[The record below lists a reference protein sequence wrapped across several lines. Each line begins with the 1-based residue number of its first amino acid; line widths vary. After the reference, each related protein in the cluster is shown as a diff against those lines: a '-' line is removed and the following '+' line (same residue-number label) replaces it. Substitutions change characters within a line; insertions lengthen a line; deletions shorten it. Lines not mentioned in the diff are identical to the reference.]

1 MTSLL
6 APLAVLATAL
16 RSRLL
21 LRVRAVPAALRL
33 LARAVVPPRLPGPPA
48 GAAWRAW
55 GAFLARWALRA
66 LLHLLAPP
74 ACAACDAPSRGA
86 PLGPDATFCAACEA
100 TLAPAEPPAIHDGPA
115 FDEVASGAYRGALA
129 AAVRRFKYGGRPD
142 LAGPLGARLAAA
154 IHDAGLRAD
163 LVVPVPLHPRKLR
176 ERGYNQAALLAGAVA
191 RAAGAR
197 VAARGLRRTR
207 DTTAQ
212 ASLSRRGRLDNLADA
227 FRVRA
232 PGAIRG
238 KRVLLVDDVATTGA
252 TLRACA
258 AALLGAG
265 AASVTAV
272 VLARADAPNPSREP
286 GFRAG

>member
-6 APLAVLATAL
+6 APLAVLATTL

-21 LRVRAVPAALRL
+21 LRARAVPAALRL
-33 LARAVVPPRLPGPPA
+33 LARAVVPPQLPGQPA

-74 ACAACDAPSRGA
+74 ACAACDAPSRA
-86 PLGPDATFCAACEA
+86 DATFCAGCEA
-100 TLAPAEPPAIHDGPA
+100 TLVPAERPPTNDGPA
-115 FDEVASGAYRGALA
+115 LDEVATGAYRGALA

-154 IHDAGLRAD
+154 VHDAGLRAD

-191 RAAGAR
+191 RAAGTR
-197 VAARGLRRTR
+197 VAARGLLRAR
-207 DTTAQ
+207 DTAAQ

-227 FRVRA
+227 FRVRS

-238 KRVLLVDDVATTGA
+238 RRVLLVDDVATTGA

-286 GFRAG
+286 

>member
-6 APLAVLATAL
+6 APLAVLA
-16 RSRLL
+16 
-21 LRVRAVPAALRL
+21 AALRPRVLL
-33 LARAVVPPRLPGPPA
+33 LARAVV
-48 GAAWRAW
+48 
-55 GAFLARWALRA
+55 RA

-74 ACAACDAPSRGA
+74 ACVACDAPSRQG
-86 PLGPDATFCAACEA
+86 ATFCAACEA
-100 TLAPAEPPAIHDGPA
+100 TLEPAEGRGGAAP

-154 IHDAGLRAD
+154 VRGAGLRGD

-191 RAAGAR
+191 LAAGAR
-197 VAARGLRRTR
+197 VSARGLLRVR

-212 ASLSRRGRLDNLADA
+212 ASLSRRGRLDNLDGA
-227 FRVRA
+227 FRARS

-258 AALLGAG
+258 EALLGAG

-272 VLARADAPNPSREP
+272 VLARADAPRPSP
-286 GFRAG
+286 GPGARAA